1 MLESSEKDLANV
13 VDQIKNKQLFQ
24 VINYLVSEGFPLVG
38 DSKELYENFVNKY
51 GKN

>member
-1 MLESSEKDLANV
+1 MESL
-13 VDQIKNKQLFQ
+13 KNELGNKFKE
-24 VINYLVSEGFPLVG
+24 VFAVG